1 MKVRSLM
8 LSAAG
13 VLALGSAAGAAPR
26 DVRDYLD
33 RAGAAAARQAAARGV
48 DVGPGLDVKGRV
60 NSDGSLGSLRVVKSS
75 GSLET
80 DQKAL
85 AALKRLRVA
94 APPNALLGAEVTVA
108 VAREPVL
115 QAAQNP

>member
-1 MKVRSLM
+1 MKALPLV
-8 LSAAG
+8 LSAA
-13 VLALGSAAGAAPR
+13 VLALASAATAAPR
-26 DVRDYLD
+26 DVREYLD
-33 RAGAAAARQAAARGV
+33 RAGTAAAKRVAAAGV

-60 NSDGSLGSLRVVKSS
+60 NSDGSLSSLRVVKST

-80 DQKAL
+80 DRSAV
-85 AALKRLRVA
+85 AALKRLRVP

-108 VAREPVL
+108 VAKEPVL